1 MAISGEELKD
11 KHSETSEEL
20 RHQLKEKASLLKQYR
35 SSHGKLE
42 LFFDDVKQAISPIP
56 RIEPYVCADLASG
69 SRTDMCIHITDG
81 HLGAR
86 QEPEEIEHFNA
97 FNVDICQRR
106 QIHFIERVIDY
117 AYRMRKSFNIK
128 HCSVLVT
135 GDMIAGDIHDEL
147 KITAEIPSPVQCV
160 MAGDLLGTQLMML
173 APHFETITVE
183 FIVADNH
190 ARLTKK
196 PQSKEEGLNSFNYV
210 VGYIAKSR
218 VQEQENITF
227 NLYPQYEKVVDVNG
241 RRYLILHG
249 HNIRGWMGIPF
260 YGIERKIAKE
270 STARMQLMMD
280 EFFTM
285 RDQIGFHKLIMGHYH
300 IPMVS
305 SLYSIGPSVQGTD
318 AYDHKNGRHSDPAQS
333 CWLVN
338 KHGELGRVDFNLKSI
353 L

>member
-1 MAISGEELKD
+1 M
-11 KHSETSEEL
+11 
-20 RHQLKEKASLLKQYR
+20 Y
-35 SSHGKLE
+35 
-42 LFFDDVKQAISPIP
+42 
-56 RIEPYVCADLASG
+56 
-69 SRTDMCIHITDG
+69 IT
-81 HLGAR
+81 R
-86 QEPEEIEHFNA
+86 N
-97 FNVDICQRR
+97 
-106 QIHFIERVIDY
+106 
-117 AYRMRKSFNIK
+117 
-128 HCSVLVT
+128 
-135 GDMIAGDIHDEL
+135 HDEL
-147 KITAEIPSPVQCV
+147 KITAEVPSPVQCV

-173 APHFETITVE
+173 AQHFETVTVE

-196 PQSKEEGLNSFNYV
+196 PQSKEEGKNSFNFI
-210 VGYIAKSR
+210 VGYIAKMR
-218 VQEQENITF
+218 VERQENITF
-227 NLYPQYEKVVDVNG
+227 NLYPQYEKVVEVNG

-285 RDQIGFHKLIMGHYH
+285 KDQIGFHKLIMGHYH

-318 AYDHKNGRHSDPAQS
+318 AYDHKNGRHADPAQS

-338 KHGELGRVDFNLKSI
+338 KHGELGRIDFNLKAI

>member
-1 MAISGEELKD
+1 MISGEQLKD

-20 RHQLKEKASLLKQYR
+20 RRQLKEKEALLKQYR

-42 LFFDDVKQAISPIP
+42 LFFDDVKQAITPISS
-56 RIEPYVCADLASG
+56 IEPYVCDDLISG
-69 SRTDMCIHITDG
+69 SRTDMCVHITDG

-86 QEPEEIEHFNA
+86 QEPDEIENFNA
-97 FNVDICQRR
+97 YNIDICQRR
-106 QIHFIERVIDY
+106 QIGFIERVINY
-117 AYRMRKSFNIK
+117 TYRMRKSFNIK

-135 GDMIAGDIHDEL
+135 GDMISGDIHDEL
-147 KITAEIPSPVQCV
+147 KITNEVPSPVQCV
-160 MAGDLLGTQLMML
+160 MAGDLLGTQIMML
-173 APHFETITVE
+173 AGHFDTVTVE

-190 ARLTKK
+190 SRLTKK
-196 PQSKEEGLNSFNYV
+196 PQSKEEGKNSFNYV
-210 VGYIAKSR
+210 VGYVAKIR
-218 VQEQENITF
+218 TEVQENVKF
-227 NLYPQYEKVVDVNG
+227 NLHPQYEKVVDVNS

-280 EFFTM
+280 EFFIKKNE
-285 RDQIGFHKLIMGHYH
+285 IGFHKLIMGHYH
-300 IPMVS
+300 TPMVAP
-305 SLYSIGPSVQGTD
+305 LYSIGPSVQGTD
-318 AYDHKNGRHSDPAQS
+318 AYDHKDGRHADPAQS